1 MNNQGGQKSGDH
13 VLNIYHDSRHLV
25 LPEGHTSQTGKSA
38 VSSLHKSTTTEPA
51 VKLRSQ
57 EPMVE
62 ASVPR
67 PAAVPRSI
75 KQPMALPPVK
85 LPTPNGAIMN
95 SRGSA
100 SNPTITFT
108 SDNRGAGS
116 LNHNVQ
122 PVTTDLPQNSQYAD
136 THMATSHTERLNRAM
151 TPEIKQ
157 AAHRIAVRQAEAS
170 AIAEAQRRYHTAWQQ
185 YYQKYYESYYVAALQ
200 QQYKK
205 FAQQKAS
212 VVDQKEPDGKL
223 DQNEVQAALRKE
235 ITDKVKAS
243 TTKLRKRIWFWPAFA
258 GLVALLVVAFLQFNG
273 QWMASLASFVSPGTS
288 SNQTIII
295 GTGEGQPVSTEPR
308 VIIPKINVNAPVT
321 YGMTDLSEQSSQRA
335 LQNGPIHYPIASA
348 NADAI
353 PGQKGNTVILGHS
366 SADFFEPGNYK
377 FVFVQLNRMTNG
389 DLFYL
394 DYGGKRY
401 TYKVAQI
408 KVISPTQLDRLN
420 LGSDKPYATLIT
432 CDPPGTTRNRLL
444 VIGEQ
449 VYPDPN
455 DSGTEI
461 NSDNVQVKTAATSI
475 TGKPKTLLEKIF
487 GF

>member
-1 MNNQGGQKSGDH
+1 M
-13 VLNIYHDSRHLV
+13 
-25 LPEGHTSQTGKSA
+25 
-38 VSSLHKSTTTEPA
+38 
-51 VKLRSQ
+51 
-57 EPMVE
+57 
-62 ASVPR
+62 
-67 PAAVPRSI
+67 
-75 KQPMALPPVK
+75 
-85 LPTPNGAIMN
+85 
-95 SRGSA
+95 
-100 SNPTITFT
+100 
-108 SDNRGAGS
+108 
-116 LNHNVQ
+116 
-122 PVTTDLPQNSQYAD
+122 
-136 THMATSHTERLNRAM
+136 
-151 TPEIKQ
+151 
-157 AAHRIAVRQAEAS
+157 
-170 AIAEAQRRYHTAWQQ
+170 
-185 YYQKYYESYYVAALQ
+185 
-200 QQYKK
+200 
-205 FAQQKAS
+205 
-212 VVDQKEPDGKL
+212 VDQKEPDGKL

-321 YGMTDLSEQSSQRA
+321 YGMTDLGEQSSQRA

-408 KVISPTQLDRLN
+408 KVISPKQLDQLN

-455 DSGTEI
+455 DSDTEI

>member
-1 MNNQGGQKSGDH
+1 MNNQGGQRRNDH
-13 VLNIYHDSRHLV
+13 VINIYHDSRRLV
-25 LPEGHTSQTGKSA
+25 LPKGHERLARPT
-38 VSSLHKSTTTEPA
+38 P
-51 VKLRSQ
+51 
-57 EPMVE
+57 
-62 ASVPR
+62 VPQ
-67 PAAVPRSI
+67 SI
-75 KQPMALPPVK
+75 KQPSLPPVQP
-85 LPTPNGAIMN
+85 PTPNGAIMN

-108 SDNRGAGS
+108 SDNRGTSS

-122 PVTTDLPQNSQYAD
+122 PPSTNLPSNSQYTR
-136 THMATSHTERLNRAM
+136 THAATSYTERLNRALS
-151 TPEIKQ
+151 PEIKQ
-157 AAHRIAVRQAEAS
+157 AAHQIAARAAEES

-205 FAQQKAS
+205 FAKQMAS
-212 VVDQKEPDGKL
+212 VEDKKEEDGKL
-223 DQNEVQAALRKE
+223 DQSEVQAALRKE

-243 TTKLRKRIWFWPAFA
+243 AKQIRKRPWFWPAA
-258 GLVALLVVAFLQFNG
+258 VGVLALLIVSFLQFNG
-273 QWMASLASFVSPGTS
+273 QWFASIASFVSPGTS
-288 SNQTIII
+288 SNQTIIV

-321 YGMTDLSEQSSQRA
+321 YGMTDLSEDSSQRA

-348 NADAI
+348 NAAAL

-401 TYKVAQI
+401 TYKVTQT
-408 KVISPTQLDRLN
+408 KVITPTQLDQLN

-449 VYPDPN
+449 VYPDPD
-455 DSGTEI
+455 DSENT
-461 NSDNVQVKTAATSI
+461 NDNVEVKTTATSI